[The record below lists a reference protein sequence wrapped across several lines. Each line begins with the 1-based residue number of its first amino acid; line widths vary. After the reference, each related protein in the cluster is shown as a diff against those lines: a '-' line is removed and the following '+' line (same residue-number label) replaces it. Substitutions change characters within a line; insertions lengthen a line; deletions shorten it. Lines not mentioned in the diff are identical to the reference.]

1 MQVKFKPHN
10 YQKKAIK
17 FMLQNPAAALLLEP
31 GLGKTVSVLS
41 ALDILKEQGIVKKTL
56 VVSTI
61 RIIYSVWPKEIK
73 KWSFDFSTS
82 IVHGDHKL
90 KALKADADIYLINFD
105 GLLWLQNQPKKLLEK
120 FDVLVLDESSKVKN
134 FKTLRFKAVKK
145 LLNYFDRRYIL
156 TGTPTPKSLMDLF
169 SQIYVLDQ
177 GEALG
182 RYITAY
188 RNEFFYP
195 YGFKGYQYA
204 LQDGADKKIYKKIK
218 PLVVRFDESFLNLPK
233 KTDNFIEIELPDDV
247 MSRYREMEE
256 EFVMEL
262 KEGHVLASTA
272 AVKTQK
278 LRQIVNGHIKDNY
291 GDTHF
296 IHEAK
301 IEALSDLIEEL
312 QGSPLLVGYEFKADL
327 KMLMDAFPYITVGGQ
342 RIKSRYVG
350 GGVKPKDALKIEDE
364 WNAGK
369 LPLLFGQISSVAHG
383 LNLQDAG
390 HHAAFYSL
398 TWNLEDYLQ
407 LIKRI
412 WRQGQK
418 KQVIIHHLM
427 VKDSVDYDVKAVL
440 DEKNMT
446 QTALLNALKTRL
458 KR

>member
-1 MQVKFKPHN
+1 
-10 YQKKAIK
+10 
-17 FMLQNPAAALLLEP
+17 
-31 GLGKTVSVLS
+31 
-41 ALDILKEQGIVKKTL
+41 
-56 VVSTI
+56 
-61 RIIYSVWPKEIK
+61 
-73 KWSFDFSTS
+73 
-82 IVHGDHKL
+82 
-90 KALKADADIYLINFD
+90 
-105 GLLWLQNQPKKLLEK
+105 
-120 FDVLVLDESSKVKN
+120 
-134 FKTLRFKAVKK
+134 
-145 LLNYFDRRYIL
+145 
-156 TGTPTPKSLMDLF
+156 
-169 SQIYVLDQ
+169 
-177 GEALG
+177 
-182 RYITAY
+182 
-188 RNEFFYP
+188 
-195 YGFKGYQYA
+195 
-204 LQDGADKKIYKKIK
+204 
-218 PLVVRFDESFLNLPK
+218 
-233 KTDNFIEIELPDDV
+233 
-247 MSRYREMEE
+247 MEE

-427 VKDSVDYDVKAVL
+427 VKDSVDYDIKAVL
-440 DEKNMT
+440 EEKNMT

-458 KR
+458 RK